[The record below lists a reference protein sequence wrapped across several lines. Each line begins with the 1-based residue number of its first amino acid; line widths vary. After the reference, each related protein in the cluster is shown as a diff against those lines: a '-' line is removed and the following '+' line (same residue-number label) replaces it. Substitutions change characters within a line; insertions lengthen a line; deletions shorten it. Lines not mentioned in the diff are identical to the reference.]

1 MKKLFGFLL
10 ILSVLGVFGLYSIV
24 PTKIPVKCA
33 LKMNVN
39 SFAAFRLLSNHHVWK
54 EIFNASKKNQSIDD
68 GNNEFLYD
76 HHTYSIGRPVLNTL
90 EIIIKNESKSRQSLL
105 QVIQLNQDSS
115 IIQWRTEVISG
126 PDPLERIKNYRESN
140 KLEKEFNTLLSNM
153 KAMLEDPINAYGFQ
167 IKRSRVVDTI
177 LISKKITLGHP
188 PTTTD
193 VYEVVNTLKDYV
205 HRYNA
210 IQTNPP
216 MLNVKGSGNDYQMMA
231 ALPINRQIPEE
242 SDFKIKLM
250 IPGNILV
257 TEVKGGAASTAD
269 ALHTLEVYM
278 ADEGLS
284 SPAIP
289 FESLITD
296 RSQQP
301 DTSKWITKVYY
312 PIY

>member
-1 MKKLFGFLL
+1 
-10 ILSVLGVFGLYSIV
+10 
-24 PTKIPVKCA
+24 
-33 LKMNVN
+33 MNVN
-39 SFAAFRLLSNHHVWK
+39 SFVAFRLLSNHHVWK
-54 EIFNASKKNQSIDD
+54 EIFNASKETRSNDD
-68 GNNEFLYD
+68 RNNAFVYD
-76 HHTYSIGRPVLNTL
+76 HHTYSVGRPVLNTM
-90 EIIIKNESKSRQSLL
+90 EILIIKEGKNRQSLL
-105 QVIQLNQDSS
+105 RVIPLNQDSS
-115 IIQWRTEVISG
+115 IIQWKTEVTSG
-126 PDPLERIKNYRESN
+126 PDPLQRIKNYRESN
-140 KLEKEFNTLLSNM
+140 KLEKELNTLLSNM
-153 KAMLEDPINAYGFQ
+153 KAILEDPINAYGFQ

-177 LISKKITLGHP
+177 LISRKITLGHP

-257 TEVKGGAASTAD
+257 TEVKGGTAMTAE
-269 ALHTLEVYM
+269 ALHALEMYM
-278 ADEGLS
+278 ADKSLS

-301 DTSKWITKVYY
+301 DTSKWITKVFY